1 MAKPD
6 GSAEPETGLYA
17 DATAPIVGYRLR
29 RAQISVFQRFISVF
43 EPMQLRPAEYT
54 MLVLI
59 ADNPGHKQT
68 DIADA
73 LDIKHANFVTL
84 VQDFETRGLIERRPA
99 SSDRRIKALY
109 LTQQGEAFL
118 ARARV
123 LHDDMEKEIIDRLG
137 GTEARDKLV
146 QLLERLA

>member
-1 MAKPD
+1 MSKPEAP
-6 GSAEPETGLYA
+6 AEPETELHA
-17 DATAPIVGYRLR
+17 DATARIVGYRLR
-29 RAQISVFQRFISVF
+29 RAQISVFQRFTSVF
-43 EPMQLRPAEYT
+43 EAMHLRPAEYT

-84 VQDFETRGLIERRPA
+84 VQEFEARGLIERRPA
-99 SSDRRIKALY
+99 LSDRRIKALY
-109 LTQQGEAFL
+109 LTDKGEDFL

-123 LHDDMEKEIIDRLG
+123 LHDGMERELIDRLG
-137 GTEARDKLV
+137 GIEARDTLV
-146 QLLERLA
+146 QLLQRLA